1 MARSR
6 EDRPLGR
13 RNFRLQS
20 WGMNRV
26 ILSVASIFSGTVS
39 EVTHGGLKL
48 RFDELCR

>member
-1 MARSR
+1 MVRSR
-6 EDRPLGR
+6 EDRTLGW

-20 WGMNRV
+20 WDMNRA
-26 ILSVASIFSGTVS
+26 ILSVASIFAGTVS